1 MFFIDDNIELLEYEL
16 SIIEYDEILLSLIF
30 HGEFLY

>member
-16 SIIEYDEILLSLIF
+16 SIIEYDEIILSLIF
-30 HGEFLY
+30 RGEFLY